1 MIREWRRY
9 CEQQKMKGIKT
20 VHFCKGSRLTGDS
33 SRKRIGPQKRMKS
46 LEQSIRFFAIGKNT
60 METLQKVDI
69 NSQEFYIENNAY
81 FQQLY

>member
-9 CEQQKMKGIKT
+9 REQKKMKGIKT
-20 VHFCKGSRLTGDS
+20 VHFYKGSRLTGDS
-33 SRKRIGPQKRMKS
+33 SRKRIGSRKRMKG

-69 NSQEFYIENNAY
+69 NSQEFYLENNAY
-81 FQQLY
+81 YQQLH